1 MSGSGSLM
9 RGVAPRL
16 LAFVLALAAPLA
28 HGQLTPSTGQAR
40 ATEVVGGLE
49 HPWGLAF
56 LPDGSMLITERPG
69 RLRRL
74 DAQGRLSEPLGGVPE
89 VAAEGQGGLL
99 DVALSPDFAKDRLV
113 YLSYAERERS
123 SSGTAIGRG
132 RLSEDASR
140 LEDFQVL
147 FRQEPKL
154 SSGQHYGSRLV
165 FHEGYLYA
173 TLGENNRRPTAQDL
187 DKLQGKIVRLNPDGS
202 VPRDNPF
209 VGKAG
214 ARPEIW
220 SYGHRN
226 AQGMAVNPADGQLW
240 EHEHG
245 ARGGDEVNIVRRG
258 GNYGWPLATHG
269 VNYSGLPIP
278 EARGET
284 LEGGEEPVYWWKR
297 SPAVSGMA
305 FYHADRHPQWRGS
318 LFIGALASQQ
328 LIRLQLDGA
337 KVVAE
342 ERLLGD
348 LGARI
353 RDVRQ
358 SPDGQLYILTDS
370 GEGALLR
377 VTPGS

>member
-99 DVALSPDFAKDRLV
+99 DVALSPDFARDRLV

-132 RLSEDASR
+132 RLSDDASR

-305 FYHADRHPQWRGS
+305 FYQADRHPQWRGS